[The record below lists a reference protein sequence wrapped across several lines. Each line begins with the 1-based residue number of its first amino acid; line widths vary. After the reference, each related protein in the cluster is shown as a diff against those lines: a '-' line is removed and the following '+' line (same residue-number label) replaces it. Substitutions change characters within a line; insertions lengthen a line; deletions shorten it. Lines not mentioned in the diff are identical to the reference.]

1 MMVTLKMDQLSQWT
15 NMHQDLLND
24 LINSLTILPG
34 VGKKSAQRMALYL
47 LDKNKD
53 GAGIL
58 AKNLERAIDEIG
70 RCSRCR
76 MLTSNNLCKICS
88 DTGRDVNSICVV
100 ENPSDVLAIEST
112 GGFKGRYFVLL
123 GRLSPIEGISPD
135 DLGINDFLKLI
146 KIENIKEVILATSS
160 TVEGDATAI
169 YIKDHIKDIKVSRI
183 SYGIPIG
190 GELEYVDGNTIARAI
205 QGRTEINVD

>member
-1 MMVTLKMDQLSQWT
+1 MR
-15 NMHQDLLND
+15 QDLLND

-58 AKNLERAIDEIG
+58 AKNLEKAIDEIG

-76 MLTSNNLCKICS
+76 MLTSNDLCKICS
-88 DTGRDVNSICVV
+88 DTSRDMNSICVV

>member
-1 MMVTLKMDQLSQWT
+1 
-15 NMHQDLLND
+15 MHQDLLND

-58 AKNLERAIDEIG
+58 AKTLEKAIDEIG
-70 RCSRCR
+70 RCTRCR
-76 MLTSNNLCKICS
+76 MLTSNSLCKICS
-88 DTGRDVNSICVV
+88 DNTRDMNSICVV

-123 GRLSPIEGISPD
+123 GRLSPIDGISPD

-169 YIKDHIKDIKVSRI
+169 YIKDHISDIKVSRI

>member
-1 MMVTLKMDQLSQWT
+1 
-15 NMHQDLLND
+15 MHQDLLND

-58 AKNLERAIDEIG
+58 AKNLEKAIDEIG

-76 MLTSNNLCKICS
+76 MLTSNDLCKICS
-88 DTGRDVNSICVV
+88 DTSRDMNSICVV

-123 GRLSPIEGISPD
+123 GRLSPIEGISPE

>member
-1 MMVTLKMDQLSQWT
+1 
-15 NMHQDLLND
+15 MHQDLLND
-24 LINSLTILPG
+24 LINALTILPG

-47 LDKNKD
+47 LDRNKD
-53 GAGIL
+53 GANIL
-58 AKNLERAIDEIG
+58 ANTMLDAIEHIV

-76 MLTSNNLCKICS
+76 MLTSNNLCKVCS
-88 DTGRDVNSICVV
+88 DTTRENTSICVV
-100 ENPSDVLAIEST
+100 ESPSDVLAIEST
-112 GGFKGRYFVLL
+112 GGYRGKYFVLL
-123 GRLSPIEGISPD
+123 GRLSPIEGISPE
-135 DLGINDFLKLI
+135 DLGINDLLQLI
-146 KIENIKEVILATSS
+146 KVENIEEVILATSS

>member
-1 MMVTLKMDQLSQWT
+1 MQLIF
-15 NMHQDLLND
+15 
-24 LINSLTILPG
+24 IN
-34 VGKKSAQRMALYL
+34 VSAQVCKLQPP
-47 LDKNKD
+47 D
-53 GAGIL
+53 GGQVAIL
-58 AKNLERAIDEIG
+58 
-70 RCSRCR
+70 
-76 MLTSNNLCKICS
+76 
-88 DTGRDVNSICVV
+88 
-100 ENPSDVLAIEST
+100 
-112 GGFKGRYFVLL
+112 
-123 GRLSPIEGISPD
+123 PD

>member
-1 MMVTLKMDQLSQWT
+1 
-15 NMHQDLLND
+15 MHQDLLND

-58 AKNLERAIDEIG
+58 AKNLEKAIDEIG

-76 MLTSNNLCKICS
+76 MLTSNDLCKVCS
-88 DTGRDVNSICVV
+88 DTSRDMNSICVV

>member
-1 MMVTLKMDQLSQWT
+1 
-15 NMHQDLLND
+15 MHQDLLND
-24 LINSLTILPG
+24 LINALTILPG

-53 GAGIL
+53 GASIL
-58 AKNLERAIDEIG
+58 ANTMLDAIEHIV

-76 MLTSNNLCKICS
+76 MLTSNNLCKVCS
-88 DTGRDVNSICVV
+88 DTSRENTSICVV
-100 ENPSDVLAIEST
+100 ESPSDVLAIEST
-112 GGFKGRYFVLL
+112 GGYRGKYFVLL
-123 GRLSPIEGISPD
+123 GRLSPIEGVSPE
-135 DLGINDFLKLI
+135 DLGINDLLQLI
-146 KIENIKEVILATSS
+146 KVENIEEVILATSS

>member
-1 MMVTLKMDQLSQWT
+1 
-15 NMHQDLLND
+15 MHQDLLND

-53 GAGIL
+53 GARIL
-58 AKNLERAIDEIG
+58 AKTLEKAIDEIG
-70 RCSRCR
+70 RCTRCR
-76 MLTSNNLCKICS
+76 MLTSNSLCKICS
-88 DTGRDVNSICVV
+88 DNTRDMNSICVV

-123 GRLSPIEGISPD
+123 GRLSPIDGISPD

-146 KIENIKEVILATSS
+146 EIENIKEVILATSS

-169 YIKDHIKDIKVSRI
+169 YIKDHISDIKVSRI

>member
-1 MMVTLKMDQLSQWT
+1 MQT
-15 NMHQDLLND
+15 DLLND

-53 GAGIL
+53 GASL
-58 AKNLERAIDEIG
+58 LSKTLQDAVETIG
-70 RCSRCR
+70 RCKRCR
-76 MLTSNNLCKICS
+76 ILTSNEYCKVCS
-88 DTGRDVNSICVV
+88 DTSRDNQSICVI
-100 ENPSDVLAIEST
+100 ENPSDMLAIEST
-112 GGFKGRYFVLL
+112 GGFRGKYFVLL
-123 GRLSPIEGISPD
+123 GRLSPIDGVGPE
-135 DLGINDFLKLI
+135 DLGIDQLLNLI
-146 KIENIKEVILATSS
+146 SKEDVKEIILATSS

-169 YIKDHIKDIKVSRI
+169 FIKDHIKDIKVSRI